1 MKMDVSRNY
10 LLGSMQLFVTAAGT
24 IGNFLVILVILSNR
38 SLLRNI
44 HYYLVLHLA
53 ICDFFTLMFPTSLI
67 YHAFTGN
74 SMLNSQVL
82 CKLWRPAHA
91 VFYNAGVLFMV
102 IISVVRFQAVLKPLE
117 PAMRRWKVKI
127 LAMSAYIFAIVWTI
141 PYVLVQK
148 MNHTSECVEEWPVEE
163 LNICYTILLSAVQY
177 FLPVVV
183 LSTLYWKICIA
194 LVRQNREMKL
204 LRASP
209 PVSEQQ
215 YLSRYQRF
223 RQHRN
228 ARTFSISFV
237 IVICFAM
244 TAAPRQIIQ
253 ILGNCKVIEFPWY
266 YFWLEVVQFFG
277 VSAVNPFIYGT
288 LDRKLFGSLMR
299 NLRKVVHVHT
309 YFCIDT

>member
-1 MKMDVSRNY
+1 MDVSRNY

-117 PAMRRWKVKI
+117 PGMRRWKVKI

-141 PYVLVQK
+141 PYVLVLK
-148 MNHTSECVEEWPVEE
+148 MKSHKRMRRRMASPRVKYLLHFTFISRTVFSSSGCSFNFVLENMYRTCETKQGNETVTCFTSSVRT
-163 LNICYTILLSAVQY
+163 TILVAV
-177 FLPVVV
+177 
-183 LSTLYWKICIA
+183 SKI
-194 LVRQNREMKL
+194 
-204 LRASP
+204 
-209 PVSEQQ
+209 
-215 YLSRYQRF
+215 
-223 RQHRN
+223 
-228 ARTFSISFV
+228 
-237 IVICFAM
+237 
-244 TAAPRQIIQ
+244 
-253 ILGNCKVIEFPWY
+253 
-266 YFWLEVVQFFG
+266 
-277 VSAVNPFIYGT
+277 
-288 LDRKLFGSLMR
+288 
-299 NLRKVVHVHT
+299 
-309 YFCIDT
+309 